1 MNRNNSDKTGAGI
14 EKVIR
19 DIDNHIE
26 AGFQLAVFQGPL
38 CTEPVEGLA
47 YFVEQIDVDK
57 VALEKEIGEFNL
69 SFMLS

>member
-38 CTEPVEGLA
+38 CAEPVEGLA

>member
-1 MNRNNSDKTGAGI
+1 LNRSNLDTNGTGI

-38 CTEPVEGLA
+38 CAEPVEGLA

-57 VALEKEIGEFNL
+57 VALEKEIGKFNL
-69 SFMLS
+69 SFML